1 MKTYKVKYA
10 VEYECVVMLPEET
23 EEDENLYGEDFLL
36 EDRLT
41 DIDIP
46 QGGINDS
53 RYLADSFEITS
64 TEEVS
69 SVE

>member
-1 MKTYKVKYA
+1 MKTYKVKYV

-46 QGGINDS
+46 EGGMNDS
-53 RYLADSFEITS
+53 SYVNDSFEIIS

-69 SVE
+69 FVE

>member
-1 MKTYKVKYA
+1 MKTYKVKYV
-10 VEYECVVMLPEET
+10 VEYECVVMIPEET

-36 EDRLT
+36 EDSLT

-46 QGGINDS
+46 EGGMNDS
-53 RYLADSFEITS
+53 SYIKDSFEIIS

-69 SVE
+69 FVE

>member
-1 MKTYKVKYA
+1 MKTYKVKYT
-10 VEYECVVMLPEET
+10 VEYECVVMIPEET

-46 QGGINDS
+46 KGGMNHSSYIN
-53 RYLADSFEITS
+53 DSFEIIS

-69 SVE
+69 FVE

>member
-1 MKTYKVKYA
+1 MKTYKVKYT

-46 QGGINDS
+46 EGGVNDS
-53 RYLADSFEITS
+53 SYVADSFEIIS

-69 SVE
+69 FVE

>member
-10 VEYECVVMLPEET
+10 IEYECVVMIPEET
-23 EEDENLYGEDFLL
+23 EEDDNLYGEDFLL

-53 RYLADSFEITS
+53 RYLADSFEVTS
-64 TEEVS
+64 TEEIFP
-69 SVE
+69 VE

>member
-1 MKTYKVKYA
+1 MKTYKVKYV

-46 QGGINDS
+46 EGGMNDS
-53 RYLADSFEITS
+53 SYVNDSFEIIF

-69 SVE
+69 FVE

>member
-1 MKTYKVKYA
+1 MKTYKVKYI

-23 EEDENLYGEDFLL
+23 EEDENLYGDDFLL

-46 QGGINDS
+46 EGGMNDS
-53 RYLADSFEITS
+53 SHINGSFEIIS

-69 SVE
+69 FIE

>member
-1 MKTYKVKYA
+1 MRTYKVKYA
-10 VEYECVVMLPEET
+10 VEYECVVMIPKET

-64 TEEVS
+64 TEEVFP
-69 SVE
+69 VE

>member
-36 EDRLT
+36 EDRIT

-46 QGGINDS
+46 EGGMNDS
-53 RYLADSFEITS
+53 SYINGSFEIIS
-64 TEEVS
+64 TEEIS
-69 SVE
+69 FVE

>member
-1 MKTYKVKYA
+1 MRTYKVKYA
-10 VEYECVVMLPEET
+10 VEYECVVMIPEET

>member
-1 MKTYKVKYA
+1 MKTYKVKYT
-10 VEYECVVMLPEET
+10 VEYECSVMLPEET

-46 QGGINDS
+46 EGGINDS
-53 RYLADSFEITS
+53 RYLTDSFEITS

>member
-36 EDRLT
+36 EDSLT

-46 QGGINDS
+46 EGGMNDS
-53 RYLADSFEITS
+53 SYIKDSFEIIS

-69 SVE
+69 FVE

>member
-1 MKTYKVKYA
+1 MRTYKVKYA
-10 VEYECVVMLPEET
+10 IEYECVVMIPEET
-23 EEDENLYGEDFLL
+23 EEDDNLYGEDFLL

-53 RYLADSFEITS
+53 RYLADSFEVTS
-64 TEEVS
+64 TEEIFP
-69 SVE
+69 VE